1 MEAMM
6 ANRPMLVVRL
16 RVEPQY
22 EKEFTEWYHREYLDP
37 LITIAPLFVDI
48 RRFVSNDDSGKIYY
62 TIYEI
67 KDEASIDAAMA
78 VFDRPDRQEARR
90 QWQEWEHRA
99 VRDLDARVVL
109 PIYPEPRARSK

>member
-1 MEAMM
+1 M

-22 EKEFTEWYHREYLDP
+22 EKEFTEWYHREYLDT
-37 LITIAPLFVDI
+37 LIPIAPLFVNI
-48 RRFVSNDDSGKIYY
+48 RRYASQDDGSKIYY

-78 VFDRPDRQEARR
+78 AFDRPDRQEHRR
-90 QWQEWEHRA
+90 RWQEWERRA
-99 VRDLDARVVL
+99 VRDLDAQIVL
-109 PIYPEPRARSK
+109 PIYP